1 MMTLHSP
8 IRHTDPAR
16 QFPLVKNGESR
27 YNECGAEILLCGRSH
42 LLHRGVG
49 RFQLSTSRPLFALS
63 LLYCIYGQFASSFF
77 HGPDIPGR
85 FSFCSAS
92 FLLRRR
98 LVRRP
103 SPRGVLLAAEE
114 HLSRGGQVL
123 RRPQRRLR
131 RRLSGPSPDR
141 ACPAMAAAKKRTV
154 SHGEGGSFLAALQ
167 EVSSTYKRYHLLR
180 GGCIGMA
187 GRLPEHRFYLYS
199 TGSSGVGFMMG
210 KIF

>member
-141 ACPAMAAAKKRTV
+141 ACPAMAAAKKERYLM
-154 SHGEGGSFLAALQ
+154 GRGALFLLRYKKFLQHTKGITSCGAAASAWPAGCRSTASTYIVPGAAAL
-167 EVSSTYKRYHLLR
+167 VL
-180 GGCIGMA
+180 
-187 GRLPEHRFYLYS
+187 
-199 TGSSGVGFMMG
+199 
-210 KIF
+210 